1 MMPLL
6 HTLHTSLFA
15 RIALVFLLIMALL
28 GSALLL
34 VSQQMSHY
42 YSQQVL
48 QQLNHP
54 VAGYVTEQRQLID
67 ANGLLD
73 QASLDALSSHAMVL
87 NPALEIYVLDRQ
99 GKILGHNLPAEQVQM
114 GSVDLTPVR
123 QYLDLYAAS
132 ESNANPSSLPV
143 SRHLPLYGDDP
154 GLPVEDNIF
163 SAAEIRDPT
172 GQRTL
177 GYVYA
182 VIGGRLYQGLQETA
196 FEEYAFSVG
205 GLLMLSCVLAA
216 LITGWLVFFA
226 MTRRLSLLR
235 NTMLKYDLLYPELS
249 TLEQLPISNPNQ
261 RQDEIDQLTL
271 AFRQMAAHIHQQFTR
286 LQSVDQ
292 NRRELIANVSHDLRT
307 PLAAAQGY
315 IETAMIKASECETQV
330 ELQQH
335 LQVSIR
341 QCRRLSQLI
350 DELFELSRLQAE
362 NTHPNL
368 EPFSLMELAH
378 DCLQEFQLKASKLGI
393 RLDIQGNQQDAY
405 VTADIAM
412 IQRVLQNLIDN
423 ALRHTPSG
431 GQVQLHIKSMQGGTR
446 IEVEDTGCGISHH
459 DIPHIFDRY
468 YSAKR
473 SPPPAAISISPN
485 QHTST
490 STGLGLAIV
499 KRILDLHQSTIEVE
513 SEVNKGTRFSF
524 VLAG

>member
-28 GSALLL
+28 GGALLL
-34 VSQQMSHY
+34 VSQQMSHH

-67 ANGLLD
+67 GNGLLD

-87 NPALEIYVLDRQ
+87 NPALEIYVLDHQ
-99 GKILGHNLPAEQVQM
+99 GKILGHNLPADQVQM
-114 GSVDLTPVR
+114 SHVELSPVR
-123 QYLDLYAAS
+123 LYLDLYAAS
-132 ESNANPSSLPV
+132 DANANPSSSPLI
-143 SRHLPLYGDDP
+143 RQLPLYGNDP
-154 GLPVEDNIF
+154 SLPAEQNIF
-163 SAAEIRDPT
+163 SAAAIQDPE
-172 GQRTL
+172 GQQTL

-196 FEEYAFSVG
+196 FEQYAFSVG

-216 LITGWLVFFA
+216 LLTGWLVFFA
-226 MTRRLSLLR
+226 MTRRLGRLR

-249 TLEQLPISNPNQ
+249 TLEQLPAPAPDQ
-261 RQDEIDQLTL
+261 RKDEIDQLTL

-315 IETAMIKASECETQV
+315 IETAMIKASECDTQV
-330 ELQQH
+330 ELQRH

-341 QCRRLSQLI
+341 QCQRLSHLI
-350 DELFELSRLQAE
+350 DELFELSRLQAD
-362 NTHPNL
+362 NTLPSL

-378 DCLQEFQLKASKLGI
+378 DCLQEFQLKAAKLGI
-393 RLDIQGNQQDAY
+393 QLDIQGNQQDAY

-423 ALRHTPSG
+423 ALRHTSSG
-431 GQVQLHIKSMQGGTR
+431 GQVRLHIKSVADGTR

-459 DIPHIFDRY
+459 DIPYIFDRY
-468 YSAKR
+468 YRARRTPSA
-473 SPPPAAISISPN
+473 AAISLSPAP
-485 QHTST
+485 QPGT

-499 KRILDLHQSTIEVE
+499 KRILDLHQSAIEVE
-513 SEVNKGTRFSF
+513 SELNKGTRFSF